1 MIFVLY
7 FPRGLAGFF
16 IDQRHFV
23 KSRSKL
29 EALYHYFKII
39 VPAMVTVL
47 SVTWL
52 IECLNMILH
61 HQEKTDFIFLWIL
74 FSISNPLNWFLAI
87 SIAVL
92 GIYLLA
98 TNLNKKKIDAI

>member
-7 FPRGLAGFF
+7 FPRGLVGFF
-16 IDQRHFV
+16 IDQRDFV

-29 EALYHYFKII
+29 EVLYHYSKII

-52 IECLNMILH
+52 IECFNTILH
-61 HQEKTDFIFLWIL
+61 HQEKSLFYISLDFIFN
-74 FSISNPLNWFLAI
+74 FKSIELVLAI
-87 SIAVL
+87 SIAIL
-92 GIYLLA
+92 GICLLA
-98 TNLNKKKIDAI
+98 TNLNKRKNDGI

>member
-16 IDQRHFV
+16 IDQRDFV

-29 EALYHYFKII
+29 EVLYHYSKIL

-52 IECLNMILH
+52 IECFNAILH
-61 HQEKTDFIFLWIL
+61 HKEKTEFIFLWIL
-74 FSISNPLNWFLAI
+74 FSISNPLNLILAI
-87 SIAVL
+87 SIAIL
-92 GIYLLA
+92 GICLLA
-98 TNLNKKKIDAI
+98 TNLNKRKNDGI

>member
-16 IDQRHFV
+16 IDQRDFV

-29 EALYHYFKII
+29 EVLCHYFKII
-39 VPAMVTVL
+39 VPAMITVL

-52 IECLNMILH
+52 IECFNTIVH
-61 HQEKTDFIFLWIL
+61 HQEKTEFIFLWIL
-74 FSISNPLNWFLAI
+74 FSISNPLNWFIAI
-87 SIAVL
+87 SIAIL
-92 GIYLLA
+92 GISLLA
-98 TNLNKKKIDAI
+98 TNLNKRKIDAV